1 MKTTRIGLLILSVL
15 LLLCI
20 GLVACSK
27 QKPKSGRLVVNGTEL
42 EETVMFVSDEKME
55 FTVQMLPVLEGYG
68 YSCEYVSD
76 DLTMITKGDCL
87 YHLSLTDLTLYLISS
102 PAYEPDEEIPQINL
116 LSPPVGAKYKE
127 HPIVREGNDVIVDM
141 VTMQGIL
148 VSMQEKAF
156 THFSYEDG
164 FVEYG
169 LREE

>member
-1 MKTTRIGLLILSVL
+1 MKLMRIAPLVL
-15 LLLCI
+15 VAAILLCT
-20 GLVACSK
+20 VSCAK
-27 QKPKSGRLVVNGTEL
+27 RTPKEGRLVVNGTEL
-42 EETVMFVSDEKME
+42 EETVMFVSDERME
-55 FTVQMLPVLEGYG
+55 FTVQLLPVLEGYG
-68 YSCEYVSD
+68 FSCEYVSD
-76 DLTMITKGDCL
+76 DLTVITKGDCL

-102 PAYEPDEEIPQINL
+102 SAYEPDEEIPHINML
-116 LSPPVGAKYKE
+116 RPPVGAKSKE

-169 LREE
+169 IREE